1 MTLKPQFLPVG
12 SIVEYNISEH
22 ETPEWTPTILDAV
35 DLQWLNGDSDGFN
48 LWHRPIPLT
57 PEILVEWCG
66 FEKCTEWDNTFNT
79 RIEVLNGFKNISI
92 DIRANVL
99 EIDSSEVVIHYL
111 HELQL
116 LFLGFKTVLPITIK

>member
-66 FEKCTEWDNTFNT
+66 FEK
-79 RIEVLNGFKNISI
+79 
-92 DIRANVL
+92 
-99 EIDSSEVVIHYL
+99 
-111 HELQL
+111 
-116 LFLGFKTVLPITIK
+116 